1 MQKIHIPKTF
11 KNIIGRASFRP
22 VLTRHW
28 LELSEY
34 ASIGASALGTI
45 VAAFSSQVAYAATPL
60 TVALALNAANRYRV
74 SEERERSTIA
84 FQTSEVV
91 EYRHHSVTPDAIIE
105 TQSLPDWLPEMKAN
119 LSELQKT
126 CSKLEKN
133 TLTEEDWG
141 IMNVRLLLLK
151 LAIEEQLTA
160 YQDRSK
166 DSESTESQ
174 YASLQSLVAEGLGEY
189 KARLEEL
196 ERKNQQIVKPY
207 LLRLSNTMKQLRQN
221 DRENAARLQAVG
233 ERVQKFQEAIVL
245 LKKQSEQSNPEELGG
260 RKKA

>member
-11 KNIIGRASFRP
+11 KNIIGRASFKP
-22 VLTRHW
+22 VLTRNW

-60 TVALALNAANRYRV
+60 TVALALNAANRYRL
-74 SEERERSTIA
+74 SEERERSAIA
-84 FQTSEVV
+84 FQTPEML
-91 EYRHHSVTPDAIIE
+91 EYRHHSTNPDAIIA

-133 TLTEEDWG
+133 SLTEEDWG

-151 LAIEEQLTA
+151 LAIEEQLAA
-160 YQDRSK
+160 YQDRSN

-174 YASLQSLVAEGLGEY
+174 SASLEFIVAEGLGDY
-189 KARLEEL
+189 KERLQEL
-196 ERKNQQIVKPY
+196 ERKNQEIVKPY
-207 LLRLSNTMKQLRQN
+207 LLRLSNAMKQLRQN
-221 DRENAARLQAVG
+221 DRENADRLRTIG
-233 ERVQKFQEAIVL
+233 ERVQKLQEAIVV
-245 LKKQSEQSNPEELGG
+245 LKNKS
-260 RKKA
+260 